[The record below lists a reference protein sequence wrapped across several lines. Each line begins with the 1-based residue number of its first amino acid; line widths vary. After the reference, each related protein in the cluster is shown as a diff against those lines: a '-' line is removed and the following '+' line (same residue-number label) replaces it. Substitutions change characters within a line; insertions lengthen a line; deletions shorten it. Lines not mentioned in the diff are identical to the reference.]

1 MGTFLINAGTILII
15 IGFFA
20 LSVYNASFNEFVK
33 NWYFGMTPVILV
45 LGIIFVLFDEFI
57 GNLFGKI
64 KPEIIRGIGF
74 FVPIILI
81 VVSYIIGTAINWIFL
96 VRVIQISFI
105 VLIVLIILGLIIY
118 FLIQSKRGNQNG

>member
-45 LGIIFVLFDEFI
+45 LGIIFVLFDECI

-96 VRVIQISFI
+96 VRIIQISFI